1 VPCLKKE
8 RYEKRKAIIEAQR
21 AAKAVKKRFRHNQ
34 AQYLRRKAVKVAL
47 VKGEAEAYKASI
59 QAFMNLCAELRD
71 CAAVLRNATTSYE
84 ATLTKAQRDALQ
96 YSQGWRDAKDH
107 SLREQ
112 AERTRIKTCQ
122 SR

>member
-1 VPCLKKE
+1 MPCLIKE

-34 AQYLRRKAVKVAL
+34 AQYLRRKTIKVAL

-71 CAAVLRNATTSYE
+71 CAAVLRNARTSYE
-84 ATLTKAQRDALQ
+84 ATLTRAQREVLQ
-96 YSQGWRDAKDH
+96 YAKGWQDREAAFKQ
-107 SLREQ
+107 EQ
-112 AERTRIKTCQ
+112 ANLSSNGKG
-122 SR
+122 